1 MNPPVTNYPPPEVEA
16 TPAREPEVPERSQ
29 NPMLFLREEH
39 HQLREMARKFADEV
53 VAPRAR
59 DLDEKEEF
67 PADTVKQMGE
77 LGFMGLPY
85 PEQYGGAGMD
95 TLAYAI
101 AVEEISRACAS
112 TGITLAAHVSLGCG
126 PVYANGTEEQKMKFL
141 VPMAKGEAI
150 GAFGLTEP
158 NAGSDA
164 AGTETRAEK
173 VSGGWKVNGSKIYI
187 TNGSVAKF
195 VTFTARTD
203 AGKGTRGIS
212 AFIMET
218 SSPGFKVGKKEKKMG
233 LRGSDTVALHFED
246 CFVPEA
252 NLLGDPTGGFTAFM
266 KTLTGGRVSIGAL
279 ALGIAQGAFEHAA
292 KYSKERKQFGKSIS
306 EFQAVQFMLADMA
319 VKIEASRLLVYRAA
333 VLKDAG
339 KDFVKEAAMA
349 KLFASE
355 SANWVTDKA
364 IQIFGG
370 MGYCRD
376 VPVERMHRDAKLM
389 EIGEG
394 TSEIQRMVIAREIL
408 RSV

>member
-1 MNPPVTNYPPPEVEA
+1 MLETE
-16 TPAREPEVPERSQ
+16 S
-29 NPMLFLREEH
+29 NPMQFLREDH
-39 HQLREMARKFADEV
+39 LQVREMARKFADEV

-59 DLDEKEEF
+59 DLDENECF
-67 PADTVKQMGE
+67 PTETVKQMAE

-85 PEQYGGAGMD
+85 PEKYGGAGMD
-95 TLAYAI
+95 MLAYAI
-101 AVEEISRACAS
+101 AVEEVSRACAS

-126 PVYANGTEEQKMKFL
+126 PVFGNGTEEQKQRFL

-164 AGTETRAEK
+164 AGTQTRAEK
-173 VSGGWKVNGSKIYI
+173 VAGGWRVNGSKIYI

-203 AGKGTRGIS
+203 ASAGTKGIS
-212 AFIMET
+212 AFIMDT
-218 SSPGFKVGKKEKKMG
+218 ATPGFKVGKKEKKMG

-246 CFVPEA
+246 CFVPTE
-252 NLLGDPTGGFTAFM
+252 NLLGDPSGGFSAFM

-279 ALGIAQGAFEHAA
+279 SLGIAQGAYEHALR
-292 KYSKERKQFGKSIS
+292 YSRERKQFGKSIS

-319 VKIEASRLLVYRAA
+319 LKIDASRLLVYRAA
-333 VLKDAG
+333 AMKDAG
-339 KDFVKEAAMA
+339 QEFTKEAAMA

-355 SANWVTDKA
+355 AANWVTDKA

-408 RSV
+408 KDA